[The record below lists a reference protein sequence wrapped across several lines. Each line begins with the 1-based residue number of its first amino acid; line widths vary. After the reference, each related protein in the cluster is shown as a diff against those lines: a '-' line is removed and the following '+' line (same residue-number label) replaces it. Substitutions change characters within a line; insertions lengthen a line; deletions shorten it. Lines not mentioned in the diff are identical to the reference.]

1 MKTYPSWIKIKK
13 CKKIYTQDVNG
24 KDNGF
29 LVDVLNRNDAI
40 FKERLDEKFQQVYYS
55 TVYKNMFKGFHIHM
69 HKIDTVTSLIGKFL
83 LVIYPHIIE
92 KSNLDV
98 EIDFSDLIIIP
109 VDTEED
115 LYTITFESKYPH
127 GYFGVSDIAY
137 VLNYRTP
144 AWDPSDNYQ
153 YDYKFIGIEEK
164 LMDWLKNN
172 EDC

>member
-1 MKTYPSWIKIKK
+1 MGKYPEFIKIKK
-13 CKKIYTQDVNG
+13 LKKIHTKDVNG
-24 KDNGF
+24 NDNGF
-29 LVDVLNRNDAI
+29 LVDLLNRNDEI
-40 FKERLDEKFQQVYYS
+40 FNDRRDEKFQQVYYS

-69 HKIDTVTSLIGKFL
+69 HKLDTVTCLMGKFL

-92 KSNLDV
+92 KNKLDI

-144 AWDPSDNYQ
+144 AWVPSDNYQ
-153 YDYKFIGIEEK
+153 YDYKFMGIEEK
-164 LMDWLKNN
+164 LMDWLEK
-172 EDC
+172 E